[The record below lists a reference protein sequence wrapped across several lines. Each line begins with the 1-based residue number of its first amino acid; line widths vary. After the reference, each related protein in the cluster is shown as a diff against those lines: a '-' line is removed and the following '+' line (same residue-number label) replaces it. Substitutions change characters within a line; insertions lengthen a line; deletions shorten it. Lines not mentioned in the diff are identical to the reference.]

1 MHLDMTDLQYPIGKF
16 QPPQK
21 FSQGDRKAFIQQI
34 EEAPAALWA
43 AVTGLSEVQL
53 DTPYREGGWT
63 VRQVVHHVA
72 DSHLNAFV
80 RFKLAMTEDQPTV
93 KTYDQERWAELSDAK
108 TPPVVVSLNLLDS
121 LHKRFL
127 ALLRSMSAAD
137 FARTMNHP
145 ELGVVPLDQYLALY
159 AWHGRHHVA
168 HITSL
173 RDRKGWK

>member
-1 MHLDMTDLQYPIGKF
+1 MTDLQYPIGKF
-16 QPPQK
+16 QRPSK
-21 FSQGDRKAFIQQI
+21 FTDEDRQASIKQI
-34 EEAPAALWA
+34 EETPAALWS
-43 AVTGLSEVQL
+43 AVTGLSEEQL
-53 DTPYREGGWT
+53 DTLYRDGGWT

-80 RFKLAMTEDQPTV
+80 RFKLAMTEDQPAV
-93 KTYDQERWAELSDAK
+93 KTYDQKRWAELPDAK
-108 TPPVVVSLNLLDS
+108 TQPVVVSLNLVDS
-121 LHKRFL
+121 LHKRFV

-145 ELGVVPLDQYLALY
+145 ELGIVPLDQYLAHY

>member
-1 MHLDMTDLQYPIGKF
+1 MTDLQYPNGKF
-16 QPPQK
+16 QRPSK
-21 FSQGDRKAFIQQI
+21 FTDEDRQASIKQI
-34 EEAPAALWA
+34 EETPAALWS
-43 AVTGLSEVQL
+43 AVTGLSEEQL
-53 DTPYREGGWT
+53 DTPYRDGGWT

-80 RFKLAMTEDQPTV
+80 RFKLAMTEDQPAV
-93 KTYDQERWAELSDAK
+93 KTYDQKRWAELPDAK
-108 TPPVVVSLNLLDS
+108 TQPVVVSLNLVDS
-121 LHKRFL
+121 LHKRFV

-145 ELGVVPLDQYLALY
+145 ELGIVPLDQYLAHY